1 MRKSISKFFFVYL
14 NVQEILIK
22 KEKVMRDVNYFI
34 LQASRCTQ
42 TEFELDFVDF
52 IEVFDTNEVKLTTED
67 GKSLIITYDERG
79 YFKSYFVDK
88 EYITAQMSEGTY
100 IKERIVQVIGI
111 LKNLT
116 WRGDSVDGETMQ
128 YILKEV
134 GMEDQMLR
142 QLVMSQSIEEVRY
155 MIEEREEFEEELDNQ
170 N

>member
-1 MRKSISKFFFVYL
+1 MTKLF
-14 NVQEILIK
+14 
-22 KEKVMRDVNYFI
+22 RDVDYYI
-34 LQASRCTQ
+34 IEASNRTQ
-42 TEFELDFVDF
+42 REFELDFVDV

-88 EYITAQMSEGTY
+88 EYITAQMSESSY
-100 IKERIVQVIGI
+100 VKERISQAIGI

-116 WRGDSVDGETMQ
+116 WKGDSVDGETMQ

-142 QLVMSQSIEEVRY
+142 QLVMSQPIEEVRY
-155 MIEEREEFEEELDNQ
+155 MIEEREEFEEEFEYEGDIEDLQGN
-170 N
+170 

>member
-1 MRKSISKFFFVYL
+1 
-14 NVQEILIK
+14 
-22 KEKVMRDVNYFI
+22 
-34 LQASRCTQ
+34 
-42 TEFELDFVDF
+42 
-52 IEVFDTNEVKLTTED
+52 
-67 GKSLIITYDERG
+67 
-79 YFKSYFVDK
+79 VDK
-88 EYITAQMSEGTY
+88 EYITAQMSESSY
-100 IKERIVQVIGI
+100 VKERINQAIGI

-142 QLVMSQSIEEVRY
+142 QLVMSQPIEEVRY